1 MICKKITTAII
12 LSLFLLAGFTFA
24 QTEKQENFKKVES
37 YLYKLAALGEH
48 AIKSFAQKSGAD
60 WYVPSNAVYSIKI
73 TDDEKVDCYF
83 WPQDITGLTIFV
95 SKGLILE
102 AKNEAELIFVLLHE
116 LSHMMSKSDDEYD
129 DEYIV
134 RTEQGDIVLETA
146 MDRIAVLMMAEL
158 GYRPSA
164 SMEFLERAL
173 KGLRKPDLFRPE
185 SAIMTRITI
194 TKNLATGLEL
204 YCYNKN
210 FQYFILLN
218 PKEFEV
224 IKSLLKSGK

>member
-1 MICKKITTAII
+1 MFKKTTTAII

-24 QTEKQENFKKVES
+24 QTDKQENFKKVES
-37 YLYKLAALGEH
+37 YLYKLAVLGEH
-48 AIKSFAQKSGAD
+48 AIKSFAQKSGAT
-60 WYVPSNAVYSIKI
+60 WYVPLGAAYRIEI

-83 WPQDITGLTIFV
+83 WPKDITDLVIYV

-102 AKNEAELIFVLLHE
+102 AKNEAELIFALLHE

-134 RTEQGDIVLETA
+134 RTEQGDIVLETT
-146 MDRIAVLMMAEL
+146 MDRIAILIMAEL

-164 SMEFLERAL
+164 SMEFLERML
-173 KGLRKPDLFRPE
+173 KGPRKPDLFKPE
-185 SAIMTRITI
+185 SAIMTRIKI
-194 TKNLATGLEL
+194 TKNLAAGLEL
-204 YCYNKN
+204 YCHNKN
-210 FQYFILLN
+210 FQYFILLS
-218 PKEFEV
+218 PKEFEA

>member
-1 MICKKITTAII
+1 MIKKITTAII
-12 LSLFLLAGFTFA
+12 LSLFLLISFA
-24 QTEKQENFKKVES
+24 CVKVDKQENFKKVEN
-37 YLYKLAALGEH
+37 YLHKLAVLGES
-48 AIKSFAQKSGAD
+48 AIKSFAQKSGAT
-60 WYVPSNAVYSIKI
+60 WYAPLGTAYSIEI
-73 TDDEKVDCYF
+73 TDNETVDCYF
-83 WPQDITGLTIFV
+83 RPNDITDLTIFV

-129 DEYIV
+129 DEYVV
-134 RTEQGDIVLETA
+134 RTEQGDIALETA
-146 MDRIAVLMMAEL
+146 MDRIAILIMAEL

-173 KGLRKPDLFRPE
+173 KGPRKPDLLKPE

-194 TKNLATGLEL
+194 TKNLATDLEL

-218 PKEFEV
+218 PNEFEA